1 MTIAHLFYFIFNTCP
16 PKRKNARESIWSLPR
31 FDVETIAA
39 PGHCRAWSLPRLV
52 IAAPGHCRASM
63 WRPSPRLVIAA
74 PGHCRASMWRPSPR
88 LVIAAQINRPPRYQ
102 ARRAVYF
109 ENECTFCATKRH
121 TPIGTALENDYTFYV
136 ARVCFWHF
144 IFPKT
149 DIKKADLHHRVILS
163 QSRAKH
169 TENTGGRIALCK
181 NYQTAK
187 DK

>member
-1 MTIAHLFYFIFNTCP
+1 MHICSILFSILAR
-16 PKRKNARESIWSLPR
+16 PKEKTRASL
-31 FDVETIAA
+31 F
-39 PGHCRAWSLPRLV
+39 GHRRA
-52 IAAPGHCRASM
+52 GHRRASM
-63 WRPSPRLVIAA
+63 WRPP
-74 PGHCRASMWRPSPR
+74 PR
-88 LVIAAQINRPPRYQ
+88 LVIAAQTESPPRYQ

-109 ENECTFCATKRH
+109 ENDCLFYATKRH
-121 TPIGTALENDYTFYV
+121 TTIETVLQNEYTFYV
-136 ARVCFWHF
+136 VRVCFWRF

-169 TENTGGRIALCK
+169 TENAGGRIALCK